1 MAVHLVHARQQRA
14 AVAVDGDLARRRRL
28 VGRFD
33 GDDPAPVDEH
43 GDRIGELAL
52 GRVVEAHVA
61 DAHRR
66 LVIVRALL
74 LERDRAVG
82 DPFRGKAAQTLL
94 LTLIALAHHD
104 PGRAER
110 GEQLAFLV
118 EQDRLGRQVD
128 AAQRVAGDGERAALA
143 VHLDRRAL
151 LQLQRAARQRGDG
164 HVRLLQEHAR
174 VYLFGPRAAALRDVE
189 RRRLQLGAALAGR
202 IVPAGAAP
210 IALELLVDLAAEG
223 RRALDRPLDRQP
235 VLAERDG
242 LGDRRPAPVVLDV
255 VVDAGAASLDVGG
268 QVPDLLAAEDDRVLE
283 GLCRSR
289 GKRKRSQREY
299 GDRTIKHRA
308 T

>member
-1 MAVHLVHARQQRA
+1 MFEQRA
-14 AVAVDGDLARRRRL
+14 RVD
-28 VGRFD
+28 
-33 GDDPAPVDEH
+33 
-43 GDRIGELAL
+43 
-52 GRVVEAHVA
+52 
-61 DAHRR
+61 
-66 LVIVRALL
+66 
-74 LERDRAVG
+74 
-82 DPFRGKAAQTLL
+82 
-94 LTLIALAHHD
+94 
-104 PGRAER
+104 
-110 GEQLAFLV
+110 
-118 EQDRLGRQVD
+118 
-128 AAQRVAGDGERAALA
+128 
-143 VHLDRRAL
+143 
-151 LQLQRAARQRGDG
+151 LQRPG
-164 HVRLLQEHAR
+164 
-174 VYLFGPRAAALRDVE
+174 AAALRDVE